1 MNRLPIAAVARSG
14 GVALAIIAV
23 AGIATGR
30 MTPNPASSTAAMLLA
45 VIAAGWLGGPTSA
58 MLATAV
64 GSLFGALS
72 PAPAR
77 SFDAIGWLLF
87 VAAGLGVA
95 RLSAGVR
102 RPVDRPRRLQDSGL
116 RRRILARLQT
126 DASLLE
132 GILREVPVG
141 IIAAEGGTGRLL
153 LTNEAAARITGFQ
166 HELGV
171 TLQENAGRMTLRGFR
186 TDGRPLEPVD
196 WPLARALRG
205 EIIAG
210 EPIDLIRGD
219 GSRASVLANAAPVRD
234 QDGTIRAAV
243 VAFQDVTASKRAE
256 AILACQNQVLE
267 AVATGAPL
275 DQVLAKVCTGIERQD
290 ESLLASVLI
299 LERGGRRIRIG
310 AGPSLPPDYLQAL
323 DGASIDPPYLGPCGM
338 ALTTGRTI
346 VVTDAETDDRWGDD
360 WRALL
365 GSYRLRSCRTTPVLA
380 PSGEVLATFAVYRR
394 TPGDPSRFDPD
405 LIEVARQLVAIA
417 ILRDRSDEQ
426 LRASEARL
434 RMALAAARM
443 IAWEYDLNAGRLAIS
458 GDAASLYNLPRE
470 AIPDRAVAAYR
481 LIHPADRPRHRK
493 AVETAIQTVDGYVSQ
508 FRLVRPDDGSILWL
522 EDRGQALSGG
532 PGGSVRLTGVVI
544 DITERKAAEESL
556 RRRHERLR
564 LLSRAA
570 ALLLEADDPDAM
582 PRELFAAISPNLG
595 IDAYLHAMLDET
607 TGSPRVV
614 SGSGLRADSAE
625 AIAHLALESDRE
637 TTNGPSLV
645 LADLAR
651 AVCTR
656 LEAIR
661 ADGLRACVAAP
672 LSADGRRLGILA
684 FASRSRDAF
693 DAEDLE
699 FLETLGRYVS
709 VAYERMQLVARL
721 RLADRRKDDFL
732 ATLAHELRNPLSPI
746 RSAVELLRDRIA
758 NGDDDIAWARD
769 VIGRQVDQ
777 MARLLDDLLD
787 VSRITRD
794 KLVLKPRRVDLAE
807 VIEAA
812 IETSRPLIDAG
823 VHSLELQLPSRPIPL
838 NADPVRLAQVL
849 ANLLNNA
856 AKYTPAGGRITLSA
870 TREGDRAVVAI
881 QDTGIGI
888 APEMLPRL
896 FEMFAQAAPALERSQ
911 GGLGIGLSLVRGL
924 VEMHGGTVEAR
935 SEGADRGSE
944 FVVRLP
950 IAPEAAPAPAPS
962 PTPDPTRTSIPTG
975 LRIVVADDNRD
986 AADSLARMLRILG
999 HEVFTAYDGAQAVDR
1014 AEAERPDLV
1023 LLDIGMP
1030 HLNGYEAARRIR
1042 GESWGATMVL
1052 IALTGW
1058 GQEEDRRQAAE
1069 AGFDDHLVKPVDFR
1083 ELKRRL
1089 STLVPPQEAQED

>member
-1 MNRLPIAAVARSG
+1 MNRLPFAAMARSG
-14 GVALAIIAV
+14 VVAVAIVAVALV
-23 AGIATGR
+23 AAGR
-30 MTPNPASSTAAMLLA
+30 MTPDPASSSAAMLLA
-45 VIAAGWLGGPTSA
+45 VVAAGWLGGPRPA
-58 MLATAV
+58 VLVTAI
-64 GSLFGALS
+64 GALTWALIPTPS
-72 PAPAR
+72 R
-77 SFDAIGWLLF
+77 SIDAIGPILF
-87 VAAGLGVA
+87 ATAGLGVA

-102 RPVDRPRRLQDSGL
+102 RPASLALRPDDSGL

-132 GILREVPVG
+132 GLVREVPVG
-141 IIAAEGGTGRLL
+141 IIAAEGVTGRLL
-153 LTNEAAARITGFQ
+153 LSNGAADRITGFR
-166 HELGV
+166 HELGA
-171 TLQENAGRMTLRGFR
+171 TADENTRRMPLRGFR
-186 TDGRPLEPVD
+186 PDGRPLEPDD

-205 EIIAG
+205 EIITG
-210 EPIDLIRGD
+210 EPIDLIRDD

-256 AILACQNQVLE
+256 AILACQKQVLE
-267 AVATGAPL
+267 AVATAAPL
-275 DQVLAKVCTGIERQD
+275 DQVLAMVCTVIERQD

-310 AGPSLPPDYLQAL
+310 AGPSLPPEYLQAL

-338 ALTTGRTI
+338 ALHTGRTI
-346 VVTDAETDDRWGDD
+346 VVDDAEADDRWADD
-360 WRALL
+360 WRALV
-365 GSYRLRSCRTTPVLA
+365 GSHGLRSCRSTPVLA

-394 TPGDPSRFDPD
+394 TPGDPSRFAPD

-417 ILRDRSDEQ
+417 ILRDRADEQ
-426 LRASEARL
+426 LRGSETRL

-443 IAWEYDLNAGRLAIS
+443 IAWEYDLDAGRLAIS

-481 LIHPADRPRHRK
+481 LIHPDDRPRHRK
-493 AVETAIQTVDGYVSQ
+493 AVEAAIQAVDGYVSQ

-522 EDRGQALSGG
+522 EDRGQALPGG

-570 ALLLEADDPDAM
+570 ALLLEADNPDAM
-582 PRELFAAISPNLG
+582 PRELFAAIGPNLG
-595 IDAYLHAMLDET
+595 IDAYIHAMFDET
-607 TGSPRVV
+607 TGSPRVI
-614 SGSGLRADSAE
+614 SGSGLRTDSAE
-625 AIAHLALESDRE
+625 AITQLAMGSGRD
-637 TTNGPSLV
+637 TTNGPALV

-651 AVCTR
+651 ALCEK

-693 DAEDLE
+693 DAEDVE

-721 RLADRRKDDFL
+721 RLTDRRKDDFL

-746 RSAVELLRDRIA
+746 RSAVEILRDRIA
-758 NGDDDIAWARD
+758 NGNDDIAWARD

-794 KLVLKPRRVDLAE
+794 KLVLKPRRVDLTD
-807 VIEAA
+807 VIAA
-812 IETSRPLIDAG
+812 ALETSRPLIDAG
-823 VHSLELQLPSRPIPL
+823 LHTLEVELPGRPIPL

-849 ANLLNNA
+849 SNLLNNA

-870 TREGDRAVVAI
+870 AREGDRAVVSI
-881 QDTGIGI
+881 RDTGIGI
-888 APEMLPRL
+888 AAEMLPHL
-896 FEMFAQAAPALERSQ
+896 FKMFSQAAPALERSQ

-935 SEGADRGSE
+935 SEGVDQGSE

-950 IAPEAAPAPAPS
+950 IASESVPAPS
-962 PTPDPTRTSIPTG
+962 PMPNPTPASRPVG

-986 AADSLARMLRILG
+986 AADTLARMLRILG
-999 HEVFTAYDGAQAVDR
+999 HEVVTAYDGAQAVEL
-1014 AEAERPDLV
+1014 AEASRPDLV

-1030 HLNGYEAARRIR
+1030 KLNGYEAARRIR
-1042 GESWGATMVL
+1042 SEPWGTSMVL

-1058 GQEEDRRQAAE
+1058 GQEEDRRRAAE

-1083 ELKRRL
+1083 ELEHRL
-1089 STLVPPQEAQED
+1089 STLAQHRTGPEG